1 MTLTVTPETI
11 YLSVIGILMIV
22 QIFQWRFIYKL
33 KDQIDQIWTQ
43 MAILVG
49 TFGQEV
55 KDLQD
60 KFNGIKMLRIRRHAC

>member
-22 QIFQWRFIYKL
+22 QVFQWRSFFKL

-49 TFGQEV
+49 TFGKEV
-55 KDLQD
+55 KELQD
-60 KFNGIKMLRIRRHAC
+60 KINGIRK

>member
-22 QIFQWRFIYKL
+22 QVFQWRSIFKL

-49 TFGQEV
+49 TFGKEV
-55 KDLQD
+55 KELEQKIND
-60 KFNGIKMLRIRRHAC
+60 IKK

>member
-33 KDQIDQIWTQ
+33 KDEIDSVWSQ

-49 TFGQEV
+49 TFGKEV
-55 KDLQD
+55 KELQD
-60 KFNGIKMLRIRRHAC
+60 KIHDIKK

>member
-1 MTLTVTPETI
+1 MTLTVTPETV

-49 TFGQEV
+49 TFGKEV

-60 KFNGIKMLRIRRHAC
+60 KFNGIKK